1 MPPSLLALLLQ
12 ELPGWFQSLVLCSIH
27 PTHHFQRN
35 LPVPV
40 FSFYSPAWG
49 SNLVIF
55 YCLLCPR
62 ACLPSRWLLA
72 QCAFL
77 FLALLLFKTPPSPRS
92 VVLIPSL
99 MFFLYIILFGSV
111 ISFLKKKF
119 NWRTIALQYCAVFCH
134 IPTWISHEYIYF
146 PYFRIN
152 TEVKWLVQILTF
164 NFDLLF
170 LESLHLT
177 TIQFCLSNYFLE
189 VFRF

>member
-55 YCLLCPR
+55 YCLLCSR

-72 QCAFL
+72 QCVFL

-111 ISFLKKKF
+111 ISFLKKSLIEGQLLYNIVLF
-119 NWRTIALQYCAVFCH
+119 SAIYHHESATSTFIFL
-134 IPTWISHEYIYF
+134 ISG
-146 PYFRIN
+146 
-152 TEVKWLVQILTF
+152 
-164 NFDLLF
+164 
-170 LESLHLT
+170 
-177 TIQFCLSNYFLE
+177 
-189 VFRF
+189 